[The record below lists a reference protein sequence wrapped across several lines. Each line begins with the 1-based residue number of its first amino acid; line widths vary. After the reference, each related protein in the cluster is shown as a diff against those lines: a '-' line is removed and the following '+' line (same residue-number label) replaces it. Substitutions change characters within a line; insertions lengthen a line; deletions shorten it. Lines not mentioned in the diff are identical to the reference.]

1 MYLDTWIGQ
10 RRRNIIAERQKGREH
25 ERQLE
30 KYRRLQLKKKAGK
43 EVFDEASDDEEADI
57 EPPTSQPPTSQPPT
71 SEPPTSQPP
80 TSKPPTSQPPT
91 SQLLTSQSPTNS
103 LEDIPESITTSCEGK
118 RSYLMT
124 RGKYQKVDE
133 TKKDCY
139 RKNLSNNS
147 KFILLVN

>member
-43 EVFDEASDDEEADI
+43 EVFDETSDDEEADI
-57 EPPTSQPPTSQPPT
+57 EPPTSQPPTSQPPI
-71 SEPPTSQPP
+71 
-80 TSKPPTSQPPT
+80 
-91 SQLLTSQSPTNS
+91 NC
-103 LEDIPESITTSCEGK
+103 LEHIPESITTSCEGK

-124 RGKYQKVDE
+124 RGEYQKVDG

-139 RKNLSNNS
+139 RKNLHH
-147 KFILLVN
+147 ILI

>member
-57 EPPTSQPPTSQPPT
+57 EPPTSQPPTSQ
-71 SEPPTSQPP
+71 SPTSQPP
-80 TSKPPTSQPPT
+80 TSQSPTSQPPTSQPPT
-91 SQLLTSQSPTNS
+91 SQPPTNC
-103 LEDIPESITTSCEGK
+103 LELIPESITTSCEGK

-124 RGKYQKVDE
+124 RGEYQKVDG

-147 KFILLVN
+147 KFILLVY